1 MQVSTTEFDNRG
13 RTGGIMFEEQSR
25 ASVVSM
31 WGEID
36 VSLRGESS
44 AAIANAIERAKA
56 VVIDT
61 SRVTFMDSTGVAF
74 LMQMYTTG
82 VAFLMQMYTYGTR
95 EGLTVTLPDPP
106 PVVRSVIEMLGVDV
120 LFAQQAQPAA
130 VRDV

>member
-25 ASVVSM
+25 TSVVSM

-44 AAIANAIERAKA
+44 AAIANALERAKA

-74 LMQMYTTG
+74 LMQMYT
-82 VAFLMQMYTYGTR
+82 YGTQD
-95 EGLTVTLPDPP
+95 GLTVTLPDPP
-106 PVVRSVIEMLGVDV
+106 PVVRSVIEMLGVDA
-120 LFAQQAQPAA
+120 LFAQPAQPAVA
-130 VRDV
+130 REA

>member
-1 MQVSTTEFDNRG
+1 MSTTDFDKRG

-25 ASVVSM
+25 TSVVSM

-44 AAIANAIERAKA
+44 AAIANALERAKA

-74 LMQMYTTG
+74 LMQMYT
-82 VAFLMQMYTYGTR
+82 YGTQ
-95 EGLTVTLPDPP
+95 EGLAVSLPEPP
-106 PVVRSVIEMLGVDV
+106 SVVRTVIEMLGVDV
-120 LFAQQAQPAA
+120 LFAQQVQPAV
-130 VRDV
+130 VREA

>member
-1 MQVSTTEFDNRG
+1 MHVSNSEFDNRG

-25 ASVVSM
+25 TSVVSM

-44 AAIANAIERAKA
+44 AAIANALERAKS

-74 LMQMYTTG
+74 LMQMYT
-82 VAFLMQMYTYGTR
+82 YGTQD
-95 EGLTVTLPDPP
+95 GLTVTLPDPP

-120 LFAQQAQPAA
+120 LFAQPVQPAA
-130 VRDV
+130 AREA

>member
-1 MQVSTTEFDNRG
+1 MQVSNTEFDNRG

-25 ASVVSM
+25 TSVVSM

-44 AAIANAIERAKA
+44 AAIANALERAKS

-74 LMQMYTTG
+74 LMQMYT
-82 VAFLMQMYTYGTR
+82 YGTQD
-95 EGLTVTLPDPP
+95 GLTVSLPDPP

-120 LFAQQAQPAA
+120 LFAQSAQTTAREA
-130 VRDV
+130 

>member
-1 MQVSTTEFDNRG
+1 MQVSNTEFDNRG

-25 ASVVSM
+25 TSVVSM

-44 AAIANAIERAKA
+44 AAIANALERAKS

-74 LMQMYTTG
+74 LMQMYT
-82 VAFLMQMYTYGTR
+82 YGTQD
-95 EGLTVTLPDPP
+95 GLTVTLPEPP

-120 LFAQQAQPAA
+120 LFAQPAEPAA
-130 VRDV
+130 AREA

>member
-1 MQVSTTEFDNRG
+1 MQVSNSEFDSRG

-25 ASVVSM
+25 TSVVSM

-44 AAIANAIERAKA
+44 AAIANALERAKS

-74 LMQMYTTG
+74 LMQMYT
-82 VAFLMQMYTYGTR
+82 YGTQD
-95 EGLTVTLPDPP
+95 GLTVTLPDPP
-106 PVVRSVIEMLGVDV
+106 PVVRNVIEMLGVDV
-120 LFAQQAQPAA
+120 LFAQPVQPAVSREA
-130 VRDV
+130 

>member
-1 MQVSTTEFDNRG
+1 MQVSNTEFDNRG

-25 ASVVSM
+25 TSVVSM

-44 AAIANAIERAKA
+44 AAIANALERAKS

-74 LMQMYTTG
+74 LMQMYT
-82 VAFLMQMYTYGTR
+82 YGTQD
-95 EGLTVTLPDPP
+95 GLTVTLPEPP

-120 LFAQQAQPAA
+120 LFAQPAQPAA
-130 VRDV
+130 AREA

>member
-74 LMQMYTTG
+74 LMQMYT
-82 VAFLMQMYTYGTR
+82 YGTR

-130 VRDV
+130 ARDA